1 MDATAL
7 RQAGSWLWQGLNQLL
22 WPAVC
27 LNCGRWIADA
37 DGHLCRVCW
46 GDLLSRAAGNACRR
60 CGRDASAYGM
70 LQGACG
76 ACRDEGLHF
85 DGIARAGV
93 YGGVIQ
99 ELILRFK
106 NGCTDLDGVM
116 ATLIRATFDGSGF
129 ARDID
134 RVVAVPLHWRRRL
147 ARGYNQ
153 SAILAKSLRA
163 GGLSLSADL
172 VRIRHT
178 KQQPAM
184 ASPASRRRNVAGA
197 FAVRKGHRFAGR
209 RVCLV
214 DDVKTTGATLN
225 ECARVLKEAGAIQVY
240 AVVLAVAGQ
249 GN

>member
-1 MDATAL
+1 MIVQQTA
-7 RQAGSWLWQGLNQLL
+7 SWLWRGVNQLL

-27 LNCGRWIADA
+27 LNCGRGIVEA
-37 DGHLCRVCW
+37 DGHLCRLCW
-46 GDLLSRAAGNACRR
+46 DDLLSRAAGSPCPR
-60 CGRDASAYGM
+60 CGRDTSRYGM

-76 ACRDEGLHF
+76 ACRGEPLQF

-93 YGGVIQ
+93 YGGVMQ

-106 NGCTDLDGVM
+106 NGCTDLDSVM
-116 ATLIRATFDGSGF
+116 ATLIAATFDGSGWGSGV
-129 ARDID
+129 DM
-134 RVVAVPLHWRRRL
+134 VVPVPLHWRRRL

-184 ASPASRRRNVAGA
+184 VSAASRRRNVAGA
-197 FAVRKGHRFAGR
+197 FVVRRGHRFAGR
-209 RVCLV
+209 RICLV

-225 ECARVLKEAGAIQVY
+225 ECARVLKEAGAARVY
-240 AVVLAVAGQ
+240 GAVLAVAGQ